1 MGMEDLQMNY
11 MILVSIVLP
20 IIAGG
25 ALIFVP
31 ENVFA
36 DRPVLLKVTGVSFV
50 VSAFLAV
57 YAISGAAGNKLVLFR
72 LVDEIP
78 VYFEIDNLG
87 RLFAGIVVLV
97 FVLAGFFSFVYMS
110 HEKNE
115 KRYYGFYLITFG
127 VLMGLCFAGN
137 LVTMY
142 LFYELMTLASMPLVI
157 HTGSKEAVMAALKY
171 LFYSFCGA
179 YMALFGIY
187 FLYKCACVDAPQWR
201 GFPFTGELGAHVMDF
216 VPGGRLDMDAV
227 VWSGNTGLCLI
238 AVFLMIMGFGVK
250 AGCFPLHAWLPT
262 AHPVAPAPASAF
274 LSGIIVK
281 GGVFAIIRVVY
292 YYVGVDFLRG
302 TWVQT
307 AWAVLA
313 VVTLLMG
320 SSLAFKEK
328 VLKKRLAYSTVSNLS
343 YILLGLS
350 MMNVASFTGSLLHVV
365 FHAVIKSALFL
376 TAGALIFATGQTK
389 VNDFVGLG
397 KKMPVLFWSYTIV
410 SLGLIGI
417 PPTSGVISKWYLAT
431 GCLESGIAGLS
442 WVGPA
447 ALLISALLTAGYL
460 LPLSIRGFLMEPD
473 YNAVQGDYKE
483 PKLLMLVPIVI
494 LAVITLVLGLYPVP
508 LIQWIQNGIAASLF

>member
-1 MGMEDLQMNY
+1 MNY

-25 ALIFVP
+25 VLLLIP
-31 ENVFA
+31 ESVFA
-36 DRPVLLKVTGVSFV
+36 DRGSLLKVTGVSFV
-50 VSAFLAV
+50 VSALLAV
-57 YAISGAAGNKLVLFR
+57 YAISGASGNNLVLFC
-72 LVDEIP
+72 LVDDIP
-78 VYFEIDNLG
+78 VYFSIDNLG

-97 FVLAGFFSFVYMS
+97 FLLAGFFSFVYMS

-115 KRYYGFYLITFG
+115 KRYYSFYLITFG

-137 LVTMY
+137 LVTLY
-142 LFYELMTLASMPLVI
+142 LFYEFMTLASMPLVI
-157 HTGSKEAVMAALKY
+157 HSGSKEAVMASLKY

-187 FLYKCACVDAPQWR
+187 CLYKYAQDPSMPWR
-201 GFPFTGELGAHVMDF
+201 DLYGLQEASPLLFF
-216 VPGGRLDMDAV
+216 VPGGSLDQNAV
-227 VWSGNTGLCLI
+227 AGSGNMGMCLI
-238 AVFLMIMGFGVK
+238 AVFLMIVGFGVK
-250 AGCFPLHAWLPT
+250 AGCFPLHAWLPA

-281 GGVFAIIRVVY
+281 GGVLAIIRTVY
-292 YYVGVDFLRG
+292 YCVGVDFLRG

-313 VVTLLMG
+313 IVTLLMG

-328 VLKKRLAYSTVSNLS
+328 ILKKRLAYSTVSNLS

-350 MMNVASFTGSLLHVV
+350 MMNETAFTGSLLHVV

-376 TAGALIFATGQTK
+376 SAGALIFTTGGTK
-389 VNDFVGLG
+389 VNDFMGLG
-397 KKMPVLFWSYTIV
+397 KKMPILFWSYTIV

-431 GCLESGIAGLS
+431 GCLESGITGIS
-442 WVGPA
+442 WIGPA

-473 YNAVQGDYKE
+473 YNVVRNDYKE
-483 PKLLMLVPIVI
+483 PKLLMLAPIVI
-494 LAVITLVLGLYPVP
+494 LAVITLVLGLYPAP
-508 LIQWIQNGIAASLF
+508 LLQLIQNGIGATIF

>member
-1 MGMEDLQMNY
+1 MDY
-11 MILVSIVLP
+11 MILVSIILP
-20 IIAGG
+20 IIAG
-25 ALIFVP
+25 AVLLLMP
-31 ENVFA
+31 EKVFA
-36 DRPVLLKVTGVSFV
+36 DRLHLLEVTGVSFV
-50 VSAFLAV
+50 VSALLAV
-57 YAISGAAGNKLVLFR
+57 IVISGAVGDRLVLFR

-137 LVTMY
+137 LVTLY
-142 LFYELMTLASMPLVI
+142 LFYEFMTLASMPLVI
-157 HTGSKEAVMAALKY
+157 HSGSKEAVMAALKY

-187 FLYKCACVDAPQWR
+187 FLYKCAYVDTSIGSGLSLAV
-201 GFPFTGELGAHVMDF
+201 GELDAH
-216 VPGGRLDMDAV
+216 
-227 VWSGNTGLCLI
+227 
-238 AVFLMIMGFGVK
+238 MIVGFGVK

-281 GGVFAIIRVVY
+281 GGVLAIIRVVY
-292 YYVGVDFLRG
+292 YYVGADFLRG
-302 TWVQT
+302 TWVQA

-328 VLKKRLAYSTVSNLS
+328 ILKKRLAYSTVSNLS

-350 MMNVASFTGSLLHVV
+350 MLNATALTGSLLHVV

-376 TAGALIFATGQTK
+376 SAGALIFTTGRTK

-397 KKMPVLFWSYTIV
+397 RKMPVLFWSYTIV

-431 GCLESGIAGLS
+431 GCLESGMAGLS
-442 WVGPA
+442 WIGPA

-473 YNAVQGDYKE
+473 YNAVHNDYRE
-483 PKLLMLVPIVI
+483 PRMLMLAPVVI
-494 LAVITLVLGLYPVP
+494 LAVITLVLGLYPTP
-508 LIQWIQNGIAASLF
+508 LIQLIQNGIAAGLF